1 MTLNVPKIEKILEI
15 EEKNNIKERELLN
28 IILILNTQK
37 LSIIGFLLK
46 KYPKEVLNTYIEIL
60 NTYKF
65 LSKEHLNIIKK
76 ATKIKEQKKEII
88 NNDSI
93 FEDIINHLNELT
105 SSKRK
110 LTEQRKKIINKWLN
124 KGYSKEDF
132 FKVNIYFNSLWKN
145 NTNME
150 QYIKPET
157 LYNGKFENRLEE
169 ANFFFNKLNKYKSD
183 IKEIFIFFE
192 TSYKKF
198 ITIDSNLLF
207 LENLDKTKLILFWL
221 EKYSKEDIQLII
233 YKTIE
238 QWSKKENL
246 ISFISLEK
254 ILDNKFPERFNV
266 IKSKFKKNNK
276 SISALEDWFNS

>member
-28 IILILNTQK
+28 ILLILNTNT

-46 KYPKEVLNTYIEIL
+46 KYPKEVLNRYIEIL
-60 NTYKF
+60 NTYNF

-88 NNDSI
+88 NNDS
-93 FEDIINHLNELT
+93 FLENIINHLNDLT

-124 KGYSKEDF
+124 KGYSNEDF
-132 FKVNIYFNSLWKN
+132 FKVNIYFNSLWKDN
-145 NTNME
+145 ANME

-207 LENLDKTKLILFWL
+207 QENLDKTKLILFWL
-221 EKYSKEDIQLII
+221 EKYSKEDIELII

-254 ILDNKFPERFNV
+254 ILDNKFPERFNI
-266 IKSKFKKNNK
+266 IKSKFKKNNEN
-276 SISALEDWFNS
+276 ISALEDWFNS

>member
-28 IILILNTQK
+28 IILILNTK
-37 LSIIGFLLK
+37 TLSIIGFLLK

-60 NTYKF
+60 NTYNF

-93 FEDIINHLNELT
+93 LEDIINHLNELT

-132 FKVNIYFNSLWKN
+132 FKVNIYFNSLWKDN
-145 NTNME
+145 ANME

-198 ITIDSNLLF
+198 ITIDSDLLF

-221 EKYSKEDIQLII
+221 EKYSKEDIELII

-266 IKSKFKKNNK
+266 IKSKFKKNNE